1 MKSKLNNT
9 VGWSMQRK
17 IVILSDSQKNKSKLL
32 CTQFVFNHKTHFKN
46 FVHRKESEVLL
57 YKCMAE
63 SAEIS

>member
-1 MKSKLNNT
+1 
-9 VGWSMQRK
+9 MQRK